1 MIIQVKE
8 AKIKQK
14 PSFLAKTVKTLKYGD
29 EIEIRRTSGAWHQL
43 TDGHWVH
50 DSAITAR
57 GSFHPTGTPAPENV
71 SDKELVLAGKGFD
84 QATEQSYRKA
94 HPGLPFDKVNYL
106 ESFGVEDAHL
116 AKFIAIGQ
124 LGGNP

>member
-8 AKIKQK
+8 VKIKQN
-14 PSFLAKTVKTLKYGD
+14 PSFLAKTIKTLNYGD
-29 EIEIRRTSGAWHQL
+29 AIEIRSTSGAWHQL
-43 TDGHWVH
+43 SDGYWVH
-50 DSAITAR
+50 DSAITER
-57 GSFHPTGTPAPENV
+57 GSFTPSGTHAPENV

-116 AKFIAIGQ
+116 AKFIAIGK